1 MTDKQ
6 VSQFTNGNTPNAA
19 DFVAG
24 YLGASAG
31 TAGANRRWSFT
42 NIASR
47 ISSILALGTMSTQA
61 ASAVAITGGTIDNAV
76 IGGSTPVAAT
86 FTTISATGDVTI
98 ANGKA
103 VKTDTTTAHTV
114 ILQAYDNDNTTYRT
128 FATLTNGNTPSF
140 AITAPSGGT
149 IAIDGAVIGANTPA
163 AGTFTTLYTTGLVG
177 AGTSSPLTNL
187 HVSGVTQPATNEIGN
202 LVVTTGSSAKRL
214 IFGVDTAG
222 TMISY
227 IQSVEN
233 GVSARALQLQP
244 LGGAVT
250 VGGSLNTDAANTW
263 TKSQYF
269 TETTLTSSAGSIAWD
284 LSTNMAAKITLSEN
298 TVLAVPSNIAS
309 GETAI
314 ITFTQGASAYTLGF
328 NASIIFLS
336 GTPTI
341 SVTAGKILICSFYV
355 SNGVV
360 YGTLWG
366 QN

>member
-140 AITAPSGGT
+140 AITAPSGG
-149 IAIDGAVIGANTPA
+149 IVAIDGAVIGANTPA
-163 AGTFTTLYTTGLVG
+163 AGTFTTL
-177 AGTSSPLTNL
+177 GTN
-187 HVSGVTQPATNEIGN
+187 
-202 LVVTTGSSAKRL
+202 
-214 IFGVDTAG
+214 
-222 TMISY
+222 
-227 IQSVEN
+227 
-233 GVSARALQLQP
+233 
-244 LGGAVT
+244 
-250 VGGSLNTDAANTW
+250 AANAFG
-263 TKSQYF
+263 KSQYF
-269 TETTLTSSAGSIAWD
+269 TETILTSSAGSIAWD